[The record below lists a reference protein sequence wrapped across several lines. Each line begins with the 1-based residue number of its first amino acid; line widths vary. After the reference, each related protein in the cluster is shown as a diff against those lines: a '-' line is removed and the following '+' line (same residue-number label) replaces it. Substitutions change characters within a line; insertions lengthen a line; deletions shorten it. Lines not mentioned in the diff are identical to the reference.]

1 MSLSQPADEGTE
13 DSMKSSSPDRAQRLR
28 AILLMC
34 AAIASFALLDAAAKF
49 LAARAHMPVAEVVWL
64 RFAAHVAF
72 SLVLLWPMRP
82 AALLRSARP
91 GLQSLRGLLMLGA
104 TGFNFIAL
112 KYLQLDQTITM
123 FFLAPLIVAA
133 LAGPLLGEWVGWRR
147 LLAIMAGFAG
157 IILVFRPGVGGVHW
171 AIVFSLGATLSY
183 ALYNIA
189 TRHLAAFD
197 PPEVTQFHTP
207 LAGLVLAAPFAFFD
221 WVWPP
226 DAVSWLLVV
235 AMGVTGGLG
244 HWLLILAHQ
253 KAPAAILAPFGYT
266 GLFHMVALG
275 YFIFGDVPS
284 GWTLAGGAV
293 VIASGL
299 YLIWQEQRAPLRA
312 DSKRP
317 PASPTG
323 KR

>member
-1 MSLSQPADEGTE
+1 MTASA
-13 DSMKSSSPDRAQRLR
+13 PDPVKRLR
-28 AILLMC
+28 AIVLMC

-49 LAARAHMPVAEVVWL
+49 LASRANMPVAEVVWL

-72 SLVLLWPMRP
+72 TVILLWPVRP
-82 AALLRSARP
+82 AALFKSAKP

-104 TGFNFIAL
+104 TAFNFIAL

-147 LLAIMAGFAG
+147 LVAILTGFAG
-157 IILVFRPGVGGVHW
+157 IILVFRPGFGGGHW
-171 AIVFSLGATLSY
+171 AIVFSLGATFSY

-189 TRHLAAFD
+189 TRYLASYD

-207 LAGLVLAAPFAFFD
+207 LVGLVLTAPFALAV

-226 DAVSWLLVV
+226 DAVSWLLV
-235 AMGVTGGLG
+235 ALMGLSGGLG
-244 HWLLILAHQ
+244 HWLLILAHRM
-253 KAPAAILAPFGYT
+253 APAAILAPFGYT

-275 YFIFGDVPS
+275 YFIFGDIPNW
-284 GWTLAGGAV
+284 WTLAGGAV

-299 YLIWQEQRAPLRA
+299 YLIWQEQRAPLRL
-312 DSKRP
+312 
-317 PASPTG
+317 
-323 KR
+323 